1 MYKQCLYT
9 CTCTCMSLFFAEDKG
24 IYIRSVNPIGPA
36 GLSGNVFVKDH
47 ITSVNGQSLKNMS
60 NMAAANILR
69 NGGNKVS
76 LLLRRKK
83 GRIVRQKNPVS
94 NRDDQRKDLDGG
106 VIHTEEGIEVLRKS
120 DKTGQ
125 EEGDVGNGCHGD
137 VDDYIRNKW
146 VGLIPLNKTLKVT
159 NLNLY
164 FKRSSY

>member
-1 MYKQCLYT
+1 
-9 CTCTCMSLFFAEDKG
+9 MSLFFAEDKG
-24 IYIRSVNPIGPA
+24 IYIRSVNPTGPA
-36 GLSGNVFVKDH
+36 GLSGNVYVKDR
-47 ITSVNGQSLKNMS
+47 ITSVNGQSLKNIS

-76 LLLRRKK
+76 LVLRRKK
-83 GRIVRQKNPVS
+83 RRTVRQKNLLT

-125 EEGDVGNGCHGD
+125 EEGDVSNGRHGD

-146 VGLIPLNKTLKVT
+146 GGVIPLNKTLKVT
-159 NLNLY
+159 KLILN
-164 FKRSSY
+164 FKEVCIK